1 MQTGFPND
9 FLWGAASAAA
19 QVEGAY
25 NIDGRTPSI
34 WDVIY
39 PGNTAFNEHP
49 HAACD
54 HYHRYKEDVALMKE
68 LGLKTY
74 RFSISWSRVIPDG
87 VGAVNPKGIAFYQS
101 LVDEL
106 LAAGIEPIVTLY
118 HWDLPY
124 VLHRQGGWMNDNMP
138 DWFAAYT
145 KVIVDA
151 LSDKVC
157 YWCTLNEPQCFVGLG
172 YEMGHH
178 APFYKEKPSL
188 AAITRNTLLAHGR
201 AVLTIRAHA
210 KLAPQIGMAPTG
222 RIYIPDDESETA
234 IRAAEDKTFGL
245 PDDSF
250 DITWF
255 CDAPILGTFPQAV
268 CDYLGVEQ
276 VLSAEDMK
284 IVHQKLDFFGYNDYR
299 GHSLTKRPEA
309 GSFDGVFYQGCPL
322 TTMDWSITPD
332 LLYWAARFLY
342 KRYHLPVLFTENGMA
357 NTDFVMQD
365 GKVHDPQRIDF
376 VRGYLKGI
384 KRSLA
389 ENIPVIGYT
398 YWSILDNYEWAW
410 GYNKRFGL
418 IYVDY
423 QTQKRTLKDSALWY
437 RDVIAANGADI

>member
-1 MQTGFPND
+1 MQTGFPTD

-34 WDVIY
+34 WDVVY

-49 HAACD
+49 HIACD

-68 LGLKTY
+68 LELKTY
-74 RFSISWSRVIPDG
+74 RFSISWSRVIPAG
-87 VGAVNPKGIAFYQS
+87 TGAVNPKGIAFYQN

-106 LAAGIEPIVTLY
+106 LKAGIEPIVTLY

-124 VLHRQGGWMNDNMP
+124 ILHRQGGWMNDNMP

-151 LSDKVC
+151 LSDKVR

-201 AVLTIRAHA
+201 AVLTIREHA
-210 KLAPQIGMAPTG
+210 KQKPKIGFAPCGQVFL
-222 RIYIPDDESETA
+222 PDDESPEA
-234 IRAAEDKTFGL
+234 IDAAYKQTFGA
-245 PDDSF
+245 PRNAF
-250 DITWF
+250 DIAWF
-255 CDAPILGTFPQAV
+255 CDAPLLGTFPQAV
-268 CDYLGVEQ
+268 CDYLGVEE

-284 IVHQKLDFFGYNDYR
+284 IVHQPLDYFGFNIYQ
-299 GHSLTKRPEA
+299 GHSATKHPEH
-309 GSFDGVFYQGCPL
+309 GNFDGAFYLGCPV
-322 TTMDWSITPD
+322 TAMDWPITPD
-332 LLYWAARFLY
+332 VLYWAARFAHQ
-342 KRYHLPVLFTENGMA
+342 RYGLPVFFTENGMA
-357 NTDFVMQD
+357 NADYVMLD
-365 GKVHDPQRIDF
+365 GKVHDPQRIGY
-376 VRGYLKGI
+376 VHSYLKGV
-384 KRSLA
+384 KRAIA
-389 ENIPVIGYT
+389 EDIPIIGYT

-418 IYVDY
+418 VYVDY

-437 RDVIAANGADI
+437 RDVIATNGADI